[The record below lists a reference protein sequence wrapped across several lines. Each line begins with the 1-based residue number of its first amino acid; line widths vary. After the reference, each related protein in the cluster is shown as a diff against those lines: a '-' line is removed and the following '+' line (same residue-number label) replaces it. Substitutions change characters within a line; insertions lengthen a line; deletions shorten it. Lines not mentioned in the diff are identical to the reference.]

1 MEFEF
6 IKTSFDVDQ
15 KGHFGDFGGAYVPEV
30 LRQPLLDLEKAYDL
44 AKNDE
49 KFVARVRE
57 LFSTFVGRPTPLRHC
72 KRLSDEMGGAQIFV
86 KNEGLTHTGA
96 HKINHC
102 IGQIV
107 LAERLGKKKI
117 VAETGAGQHGLATA
131 TVCALFGYECYV
143 YMGEVDYDR
152 QRPNVFF
159 MEQLGATVIPVTE
172 GTRRLKDA
180 AIAAMKHWTTNI
192 HDTYFLLGS
201 VIGPHPYPTIVK
213 DFQSVVGLEVQSQFR
228 TLTGRDN
235 PDYCVACVGGGS
247 NALGLFNPFLDTPEV
262 KLIGVEPGGRG
273 TNVRGNHASKIA
285 GKGTV
290 GVVEGYKSLFLQD
303 ENGQVSPTH
312 SISAGVDYSGIGPQH
327 AYLHA
332 KKRVEYIPIQD
343 DEALEAF
350 SSLARLEGLVP
361 ALESAHAVA
370 YAMKLAKTLDADKNI
385 VVNLSGR
392 GDKDLFITAKM
403 LSGAT
408 WNDYLKSQI
417 ETE

>member
-1 MEFEF
+1 MDFKF
-6 IKTSFDVDQ
+6 IETSFDVDDN
-15 KGHFGDFGGAYVPEV
+15 GHFGDFGGAYVPEV
-30 LRQPLLDLEKAYDL
+30 LRQPLLDLEQAYAL
-44 AKNDE
+44 AKQDE
-49 KFVARVRE
+49 DFVQRIRD

-72 KRLSDEMGGAQIFV
+72 KRLSEEMGGAQIYV
-86 KNEGLTHTGA
+86 KNEGLAHTGA

-107 LAERLGKKKI
+107 LAERMGKKKI

-131 TVCALFGYECYV
+131 TVCALFGFECYV
-143 YMGEVDYDR
+143 YMGEIDYDR

-159 MEQLGATVIPVTE
+159 MEQLGATVIPVKE

-213 DFQSVVGLEVQSQFR
+213 DFQSVVGLEVQEQFR
-228 TLTGRDN
+228 LLTGRED

-247 NALGLFNPFLDTPEV
+247 NALGLFNPFLDNQKV
-262 KLIGVEPGGRG
+262 NLVGVEPGGRG
-273 TNVRGNHASKIA
+273 TDIRGSHASKIE
-285 GKGTV
+285 GQGSV

-303 ENGQVSPTH
+303 EFGQISPTH

-327 AYLHA
+327 AYLHQ
-332 KKRVEYIPIQD
+332 KKRVTYVPIED
-343 DEALEAF
+343 EEALSAF
-350 SSLARLEGLVP
+350 RTLARLEGLVP

-370 YAMKLAKTLDADKNI
+370 YAMKLAKALDTDKNI

-403 LSGAT
+403 LSEKA
-408 WNDYLKSQI
+408 WNGYLKSQF
-417 ETE
+417 EAN